1 MSKPSGSTNAEL
13 TDRTRR
19 ALLDATLECL
29 VDLGYSRTTTTEIAR
44 RAGVSRGA
52 QVHHFPTKAALV
64 EASVDHLF
72 TTQTEAF
79 RAEFTALPPERR
91 TFEKATELLW
101 NYFSHETFRAGLE
114 LIVAGGSDAN
124 LAAVVNAAVRDFQDS
139 VARVAAEIFPETA
152 TNPLGAS
159 GVTFAFSV
167 LLGASV
173 YRQVGLDA
181 EAAESI
187 GMLRVLAQLVMPGMA
202 AFPGIPGAPAPLAP
216 TTPEQPAP

>member
-1 MSKPSGSTNAEL
+1 MPKPSGSTNAEL

-29 VDLGYSRTTTTEIAR
+29 VDLGYSRTTTTEIAK

-52 QVHHFPTKAALV
+52 QVHHFPTKGALV
-64 EASVDHLF
+64 EAAVGHLF
-72 TTQTEAF
+72 TTQTDAF
-79 RAEFTALPPERR
+79 RAEYRSLPPESRS
-91 TFEKATELLW
+91 FEKAAELLW
-101 NYFSHETFRAGLE
+101 NYFSADTFRAGLE
-114 LIVAGGSDAN
+114 LIVAGGSDPH
-124 LAAVVNAAVRDFQDS
+124 LAAVVNAAVRQFRDD
-139 VARVAAEIFPETA
+139 VGRVTAEIFPETA
-152 TNPLGAS
+152 ANPLGAS

-187 GMLRVLAQLVMPGMA
+187 GMLRVLAQVVMPSMA
-202 AFPGIPGAPAPLAP
+202 AFPNLPSTPAAAPAP
-216 TTPEQPAP
+216 